1 MPCRSIR
8 SRSDVVLI
16 AALAALLS
24 VRAAGAADS
33 KEAERQAREHY
44 KKGSAAFDAGRFE
57 EAYKEFQAGYE
68 LAPRPVFILNM
79 AHAERRRGELRNARA
94 LYKKFLLVDPQS
106 KFRGE
111 VEGVL
116 QELDGAIAA
125 EDTAAAKLQPPA
137 ASAAPAPGVAPPP
150 VAVAPPPPPAA
161 PAPAPIAAA
170 PAPAPAP
177 PPAAPPPAPEPVVAA
192 TVTAPADDG
201 EHVPLHKRWW
211 FWAGVGGVVIV
222 GVTTALL
229 LSHSSYVKEGSLG
242 TLRP

>member
-8 SRSDVVLI
+8 SRSEVVLV

-24 VRAAGAADS
+24 ARAADAADA

-57 EAYKEFQAGYE
+57 EAFKEFQAGYE

-125 EDTAAAKLQPPA
+125 EETAAAKLQPPA
-137 ASAAPAPGVAPPP
+137 ANAAPPPGVAPPP

-161 PAPAPIAAA
+161 PVPVVATPAS
-170 PAPAPAP
+170 AP
-177 PPAAPPPAPEPVVAA
+177 PPAAPPPAPEPAVAA
-192 TVTAPADDG
+192 TVTAPAPADEG
-201 EHVPLHKRWW
+201 ERVPLHKRWW
-211 FWAGVGGVVIV
+211 FWAGIGGVVVV

-229 LSHSSYVKEGSLG
+229 LSHSSYVKDGSLG
-242 TLRP
+242 TLR